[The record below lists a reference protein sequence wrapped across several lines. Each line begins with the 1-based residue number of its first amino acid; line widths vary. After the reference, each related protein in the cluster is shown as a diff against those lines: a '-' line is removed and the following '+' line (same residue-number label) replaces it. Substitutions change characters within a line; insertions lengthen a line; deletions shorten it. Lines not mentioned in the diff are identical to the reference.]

1 MDKILVTGS
10 TGFIGSNVIKK
21 LSDYEVITDYDNSER
36 IDLQNT
42 KQVMK
47 LDSVD
52 TVIHLAGKIPW
63 RELSSN
69 EYIDNNMKCTQN
81 ILEYCGKK
89 NVKKIIYVSSY
100 VYGQPKYCP
109 IDEEHPVN
117 PHTAYAKSKYLAEK
131 ECMDYCKRS
140 NLNLIILRPF
150 NVYGESMRAGFLI
163 SNLINAVKSGKKLNI
178 ANKGSKRDFLHVDD
192 FVDLILKIVDYN
204 SKLEIFNVGSGLSY
218 SFEDIIRKIEKIS
231 KIKLEIEYNEN
242 ESFIEDI
249 IADIS
254 KIKSELYWE
263 PRIKIDDGLRKTL
276 ELGSIRS

>member
-10 TGFIGSNVIKK
+10 TGFIGSNLVKQ
-21 LSDYEVITDYDNSER
+21 LSDYEVVTDYDNSER

-52 TVIHLAGKIPW
+52 TVNHLAGKIPW

-81 ILEYCGKK
+81 ILEYCAKK

-178 ANKGSKRDFLHVDD
+178 VNALA
-192 FVDLILKIVDYN
+192 
-204 SKLEIFNVGSGLSY
+204 E
-218 SFEDIIRKIEKIS
+218 
-231 KIKLEIEYNEN
+231 
-242 ESFIEDI
+242 
-249 IADIS
+249 A
-254 KIKSELYWE
+254 
-263 PRIKIDDGLRKTL
+263 P
-276 ELGSIRS
+276 